1 MSLPIMTVLLSF
13 FDRVVELDRA
23 WTLALNGLHCPAG
36 DAFWL
41 FMSGRNVWFILY
53 AAVAALMIWK
63 LGWKKGLIY
72 VVAAILSIVCTDQL
86 CNLVKDSVCRL
97 RPCCDQDMLA
107 SGIRVLEKPGR
118 HIYGFFSA
126 HAANSFGFAT
136 ITFLALR
143 QVRLTRIPGRA
154 ASDLRSISPVQAER
168 TDAALPT
175 DSSVT
180 TEANLTV
187 PEWVAWYGAG
197 VYLWAF
203 LVALSRVFC
212 AKHFIGDI
220 LVGAIVGSLVAWGIF
235 SLVRL
240 CVRRF

>member
-136 ITFLALR
+136 ASFLALR
-143 QVRLTRIPGRA
+143 QIRRGNAIS
-154 ASDLRSISPVQAER
+154 ASPAPV
-168 TDAALPT
+168 
-175 DSSVT
+175 
-180 TEANLTV
+180 
-187 PEWVAWYGAG
+187 WVAWYGAG
-197 VYLWAF
+197 IYSWAF

-212 AKHFIGDI
+212 AKHFLGDI

-235 SLVRL
+235 SLARL